1 MTEKLLKYKQHLLA
15 VLIFEVIISAL
26 LFLLFQ
32 ELAFALFMVV
42 VLLSSLLLGALF
54 LRLFRQVED
63 DAMSISKAIGTDAKN
78 AFLFGFVGMI
88 MYDDKHVITWASE
101 LFDELDWHVLGM
113 KLED

>member
-63 DAMSISKAIGTDAKN
+63 DAMTISKAIGTDAK
-78 AFLFGFVGMI
+78 AKCFSVWFCG
-88 MYDDKHVITWASE
+88 DDHV
-101 LFDELDWHVLGM
+101 
-113 KLED
+113 